1 MKGMQITISLANSV
15 VGLHREQLKDAV
27 NEFPV
32 TTQTDQHSAVFISG
46 L

>member
-1 MKGMQITISLANSV
+1 MKGMQTKISLANSV

-32 TTQTDQHSAVFISG
+32 TTQTDQHSAV
-46 L
+46 